1 MARSYG
7 RTLCAIWNDPDFLD
21 LSVGAQH
28 TYWMLTTQDNV
39 SACGSLPLTL
49 RRWAGYLP
57 DSDRDSF
64 EDWLGEL
71 SANRFIFID
80 EDTEELLI
88 RTFVKHDGGHT
99 NSKRLRAIDSAS
111 IGLRSPILRQV
122 LASELEKLGIEPK
135 FDVSADEYPID
146 TLSMPYVEKWN
157 RRRVVVT
164 KVSTTPQPTTL
175 NPQPTIREPP
185 KKASRIDPDWQP
197 GPHLIEWVR
206 SECPAVD
213 GRAATANFV
222 DYWISKSGKDATKL
236 DWDATYRRWMR
247 EEQTRAG
254 TRRPTS
260 GGANLSTADQR
271 LATGADLIAKFAARD
286 QNQIP
291 QIGA

>member
-7 RTLCAIWNDPDFLD
+7 RTLCAIWSDEHFLQ
-21 LSVGAQH
+21 LSMGAKH

-39 SACGSLPLTL
+39 TACGSLPLTL
-49 RRWAGYLP
+49 RRWSGYH
-57 DSDRDSF
+57 SDDEQDSF
-64 EDWLGEL
+64 EDWLAEL
-71 SANRFIFID
+71 VDERFIFID
-80 EDTEELLI
+80 QESEELLI

-99 NSKRLRAIDSAS
+99 NGKRLSAIHGAS
-111 IGLRSPILRQV
+111 KALRSPLLRQV
-122 LASELEKLGIEPK
+122 LGSELRKLGIEPQ
-135 FDVSADEYPID
+135 FSISPDEYAID
-146 TLSMPYVEKWN
+146 SLSMPYTKK
-157 RRRVVVT
+157 RDSRRVVVT